1 MKVQEVMERAGT
13 TQSGRAIAY
22 IKDALEEIELLFET
36 NISYSDISLVKDQ
49 RLYDMPA
56 TALKVVSVSA
66 KNHLNTKDEYR
77 SIHRLLNEPIIRDK
91 D

>member
-36 NISYSDISLVKDQ
+36 NIDYSNTNLVKDQ
-49 RLYDMPA
+49 RLYDLPS
-56 TALKVVSVSA
+56 TALKIVSVAA
-66 KNHLNTKDEYR
+66 KNHLNTKGEYR
-77 SIHRLLNEPIIRDK
+77 TIPRLLNEPIIRDK

>member
-36 NISYSDISLVKDQ
+36 NIDYSNIW
-49 RLYDMPA
+49 YDLQDDYIEIEA
-56 TALKVVSVSA
+56 
-66 KNHLNTKDEYR
+66 DR
-77 SIHRLLNEPIIRDK
+77 SNYFFRR
-91 D
+91 